1 VSTKHLRRMA
11 ALFALVAV
19 VATAC
24 GDDDDDDVSSDTEA
38 ATDTSAATDETTADT
53 EATTD
58 ETEAATDSSSEGAG
72 TGTETEDVPVITG
85 DCIGEV
91 GCVPDGQPDV
101 NGDGTVKIGVL
112 SPGDTNDNGYYE
124 SFVVTAQQFADENG
138 WELVI
143 VDNINPA
150 DAQEQ
155 ARNIC
160 RQSVDMVAVSAGELA
175 DAIPVAEEDVCAGTV
190 WYVAAGDGV
199 EQTPYFFQTTDDV
212 YEGQYA
218 VGVATGHVMEAQ
230 GFTTAGFVTGPELD
244 FSVNAFNSWTA
255 GIHSVLP
262 DAETI
267 ASYTGDFDDSAVAVE
282 GAQAQIDQGVE
293 ILYPYLGGATD
304 AVVALGAETGIQ
316 SITPG
321 TNRCAEPDF
330 AISAL
335 FSPGEYFF
343 GVLETF
349 AAGEIQLG
357 VTRTFRLGVD
367 PVPNVVICDSVEGAE
382 ELNAAVQEVVAQIGA
397 GEVDVQAL
405 VAAEG

>member
-1 VSTKHLRRMA
+1 VSTKHLRRML
-11 ALFALVAV
+11 ALCALVAV
-19 VATAC
+19 VASAC
-24 GDDDDDDVSSDTEA
+24 GDDDDDDVSADTGGSETTA
-38 ATDTSAATDETTADT
+38 ATTADTTAETTATEETTADT
-53 EATTD
+53 
-58 ETEAATDSSSEGAG
+58 GAG
-72 TGTETEDVPVITG
+72 TGTETEEVPVVTG
-85 DCIGEV
+85 DCIGEI

-124 SFVVTAQQFADENG
+124 SFVTTANQFADENG
-138 WELVI
+138 WEIVI

-218 VGVATGHVMEAQ
+218 VGVATGYVMEAN

-255 GIHSVLP
+255 GIHSILP

-349 AAGEIQLG
+349 AAGDIQLG
-357 VTRTFRLGVD
+357 VTRTFRLGID
-367 PVPNVVICDSVEGAE
+367 PVPNVLICDSVEGAE
-382 ELNAAVQEVVAQIGA
+382 ALNASVQEVVAQIGA